1 MLLISKTILSRNKQ
15 TEDRAAVPE
24 KCKMFGKIVKCNIDT
39 ISMKKKCNFKKKIFN
54 IKIKNNLIKKQADR
68 AAI

>member
-39 ISMKKKCNFKKKIFN
+39 ISMEKKILFLKEN
-54 IKIKNNLIKKQADR
+54 F
-68 AAI
+68 